1 MQRWQRSL
9 SPYPEV
15 PLLEIRELVKI
26 YPGPVAALQG
36 IVVDPDVHVLQLRRN
51 KAQVWL

>member
-1 MQRWQRSL
+1 MQSWQRSL

-36 IVVDPDVHVLQLRRN
+36 IVVDPDVLVLQLRRN

>member
-15 PLLEIRELVKI
+15 PQPEIRELVKI
-26 YPGPVAALQG
+26 YPRPVAALQG